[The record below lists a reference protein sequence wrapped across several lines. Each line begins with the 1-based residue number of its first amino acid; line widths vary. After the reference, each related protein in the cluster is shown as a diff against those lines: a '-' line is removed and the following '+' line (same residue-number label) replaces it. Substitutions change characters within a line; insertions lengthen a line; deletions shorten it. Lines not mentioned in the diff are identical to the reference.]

1 MKDLKRTIDLITV
14 EKLEKVFSFLK
25 WRELDVLMNGRVR
38 QFVSPDDEYVAL
50 IPLVKEFSDYYRVM
64 GETLQSI
71 ASFENRSIE
80 ALVNRILNPSY
91 DIQKWRIANN
101 YTSDGKIPFFSMTDT
116 IEKIKDVLAT
126 AYLDTLNP
134 TRFHKKVYTTDV
146 NKNISEYSFGQTEI
160 GSYIL
165 NILCPLGNYQYTIF
179 NPTEQDIPLNRKIN
193 MRLLSS
199 IDNIQKDLKNSNNNK
214 VDEDVDQGLY
224 SINFLDSLVDIYDE
238 TKDTEMNIIV
248 DWCKDIGFV
257 NEPPIS
263 SIKLEPIFMEK
274 VNFIAD
280 KYRPKKEENIKKT
293 YYGKIESITANPKV
307 EDREYVQ
314 IKIVTI
320 GDDNKKLNI
329 QSRLNYSTFYSIV
342 KIAFDNGSNIKLSG
356 IQKNIGKQKWIDNGI
371 LELLDV

>member
-1 MKDLKRTIDLITV
+1 MKDLKRAIDLITV

-116 IEKIKDVLAT
+116 IEKIKGVLAT

>member
-1 MKDLKRTIDLITV
+1 MKDLKRAINLITV
-14 EKLEKVFSFLK
+14 EKLEKVLSFLK
-25 WRELDVLMNGRVR
+25 WRELNVLMNGKVR
-38 QFVSPDDEYVAL
+38 QFVSPDNEYVAL

-91 DIQKWRIANN
+91 DIQKWRIANS
-101 YTSDGKIPFFSMTDT
+101 YTSNGKIPFFSMTDT

-134 TRFHKKVYTTDV
+134 TKFHKKVYTIDV

-165 NILCPLGNYQYTIF
+165 NILCPLGDYQYSIF

-199 IDNIQKDLKNSNNNK
+199 IDNIQKDLGNNNNNK

-224 SINFLDSLVDIYDE
+224 SVNFLDSLVDIYDE
-238 TKDTEMNIIV
+238 TKDAEMNIIV
-248 DWCKDIGFV
+248 DWCKDVRFV
-257 NEPPIS
+257 NEVPIS

-274 VNFIAD
+274 VNIIAD
-280 KYRPKKEENIKKT
+280 KYRPKKEENVQKT
-293 YYGKIESITANPKV
+293 YYGKIDNINANPDI
-307 EDREYVQ
+307 ENREYVQ
-314 IKIVTI
+314 IRLVTI
-320 GDDNKKLNI
+320 GDDNKKVNI
-329 QSRLNYSTFYSIV
+329 QSKLDYNTYYSVVNT
-342 KIAFDNGSNIKLSG
+342 AFESGANVKLSG
-356 IQKNIGKQKWIDNGI
+356 LYRNTGRQKWIENGH
-371 LELLDV
+371 LELLND

>member
-1 MKDLKRTIDLITV
+1 MKDLKRAIDLITV

-356 IQKNIGKQKWIDNGI
+356 IQKNIGKQTWIDNGI

>member
-1 MKDLKRTIDLITV
+1 
-14 EKLEKVFSFLK
+14 
-25 WRELDVLMNGRVR
+25 
-38 QFVSPDDEYVAL
+38 
-50 IPLVKEFSDYYRVM
+50 
-64 GETLQSI
+64 
-71 ASFENRSIE
+71 
-80 ALVNRILNPSY
+80 
-91 DIQKWRIANN
+91 
-101 YTSDGKIPFFSMTDT
+101 
-116 IEKIKDVLAT
+116 
-126 AYLDTLNP
+126 
-134 TRFHKKVYTTDV
+134 
-146 NKNISEYSFGQTEI
+146 
-160 GSYIL
+160 
-165 NILCPLGNYQYTIF
+165 
-179 NPTEQDIPLNRKIN
+179 

-238 TKDTEMNIIV
+238 TKDTDMNIIV

-263 SIKLEPIFMEK
+263 SIKLEPIFMGK

>member
-1 MKDLKRTIDLITV
+1 MKDLKRAIDLITV

>member
-1 MKDLKRTIDLITV
+1 MKDLKRAIDLITV
-14 EKLEKVFSFLK
+14 EKLERVFSFLK

>member
-1 MKDLKRTIDLITV
+1 MKDLKRAIDLITV

-238 TKDTEMNIIV
+238 TKDTEMNIII

>member
-1 MKDLKRTIDLITV
+1 MKDLKRAIDHITV

-146 NKNISEYSFGQTEI
+146 NRNISEYSFGQTEI

>member
-1 MKDLKRTIDLITV
+1 MKDLKRAIDLITV

-342 KIAFDNGSNIKLSG
+342 KIAFDNGSNIMAS
-356 IQKNIGKQKWIDNGI
+356 
-371 LELLDV
+371 

>member
-1 MKDLKRTIDLITV
+1 MKYLKRAIDLITV

>member
-1 MKDLKRTIDLITV
+1 MKDLKRAIDLITV

-238 TKDTEMNIIV
+238 TKDTEMKIIV

>member
-1 MKDLKRTIDLITV
+1 MKDLKRAIDLITV

-116 IEKIKDVLAT
+116 IEKIKGVLAT

-134 TRFHKKVYTTDV
+134 TRFHKKVYTMDV

>member
-1 MKDLKRTIDLITV
+1 MKDLKKAIDLITV
-14 EKLEKVFSFLK
+14 EKLEKVLSFLK

-50 IPLVKEFSDYYRVM
+50 IPLVKEFSDYYRVL

-71 ASFENRSIE
+71 ASFENRAIE

-91 DIQKWRIANN
+91 DIQKWRIANS

-126 AYLDTLNP
+126 TYLDTLNP
-134 TRFHKKVYTTDV
+134 TRFHKKVYTMDV

-165 NILCPLGNYQYTIF
+165 NILCPLGDYQYTIF

-199 IDNIQKDLKNSNNNK
+199 INNIQKALGNSDTNK
-214 VDEDVDQGLY
+214 VDEDVDKGLY
-224 SINFLDSLVDIYDE
+224 SVNFLDSLVDIYDE

-248 DWCKDIGFV
+248 DWCKDVRFV
-257 NEPPIS
+257 KEAPVS

-280 KYRPKKEENIKKT
+280 KYRPKKEENVQKT
-293 YYGKIESITANPKV
+293 YYGKIESITANPEV
-307 EDREYVQ
+307 ENREYVQ

-320 GDDNKKLNI
+320 GDDNKKVNI
-329 QSRLNYSTFYSIV
+329 QSRLNYNAFYSIV
-342 KIAFDNGSNIKLSG
+342 KTAFDNGSNIKLSG
-356 IQKNIGKQKWIDNGI
+356 IQKDIGKQKWIDNGV
-371 LELLDV
+371 LELLDR